1 MTLQEILKQ
10 KKFEQLSTQFGED
23 EKIVIKQAL
32 EDGLTIEQVKKF
44 AKKEYNYL
52 QMGVI
57 ATAIKQGIENSKIDL
72 LLNSELEH
80 QQMSMLYNEFVD
92 DKLTLNEL
100 HYLIKLNLS
109 CHEMEVA
116 VGGIKLYPILQTLLP
131 LPHDIMLDDF
141 VLSLV
146 SLYNKH

>member
-1 MTLQEILKQ
+1 MTLQEVLKQ
-10 KKFEQLSTQFGED
+10 KKFEQLFTQFGED
-23 EKIVIKQAL
+23 EKIVIKQGL

-57 ATAIKQGIENSKIDL
+57 ATAIKQGIENSKTDL
-72 LLNSELEH
+72 LLNSELDH
-80 QQMSMLYNEFVD
+80 QQMSVLYNEFVD

-109 CHEMEVA
+109 WHEMEVA

-141 VLSLV
+141 VLSLI